1 MKENIEQL
9 DKFELVAPA
18 KDLLDAMVDSADA
31 LAKQP
36 LTEARMKS
44 MKLVLGFLNAY
55 VRSYQVKT
63 GWIRLVG
70 TPEKIKAIQKNLKK
84 V

>member
-1 MKENIEQL
+1 MKEDIEELNSFQ
-9 DKFELVAPA
+9 LVAPA

-31 LAKQP
+31 LSKQP
-36 LTEARMKS
+36 LTEQRMKS

-55 VRSYQVKT
+55 VRSFQVKT

-70 TPEKIKAIQKNLKK
+70 TPERLKAIKKNLKR